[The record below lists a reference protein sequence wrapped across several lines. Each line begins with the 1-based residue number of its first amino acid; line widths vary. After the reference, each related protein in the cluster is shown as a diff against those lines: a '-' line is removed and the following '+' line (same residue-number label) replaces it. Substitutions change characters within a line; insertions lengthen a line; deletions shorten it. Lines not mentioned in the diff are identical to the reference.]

1 MLPEHVH
8 KLPPHPPPPP
18 FPPQLSRPPLP
29 ECEVQALFNLAM
41 LPEHVSIMTRYKV
54 PNYIHMGNMPASHL
68 RPMTAPPALG
78 HRMAKLGLIGTAPAR
93 AVATAPAGIAVS
105 GLG

>member
-1 MLPEHVH
+1 M
-8 KLPPHPPPPP
+8 
-18 FPPQLSRPPLP
+18 
-29 ECEVQALFNLAM
+29 QALFNLAM

-68 RPMTAPPALG
+68 RPLTAPPALG
-78 HRMAKLGLIGTAPAR
+78 QRMAKLGLTGTVAGR
-93 AVATAPAGIAVS
+93 AVATAPAGISSAFS

>member
-1 MLPEHVH
+1 M
-8 KLPPHPPPPP
+8 
-18 FPPQLSRPPLP
+18 
-29 ECEVQALFNLAM
+29 QALFNLAM

-54 PNYIHMGNMPASHL
+54 PNYIHMANMPASHL
-68 RPMTAPPALG
+68 RPMTAPAILG
-78 HRMAKLGLIGTAPAR
+78 HKMARLGLIGTAPAR

>member
-1 MLPEHVH
+1 
-8 KLPPHPPPPP
+8 
-18 FPPQLSRPPLP
+18 
-29 ECEVQALFNLAM
+29 M

-68 RPMTAPPALG
+68 RPMTAPPVLG
-78 HRMAKLGLIGTAPAR
+78 QRMAKLGLTGIVPAR
-93 AVATAPAGIAVS
+93 AVATAPAGLAAN